1 MTIDLAEL
9 EKRVTPP
16 DGLATLLANIVKERA
31 EKDQMAGVVKAME
44 KKIEEMESLASEQI
58 AASGLDKCRVAGK
71 TWWVDQTL
79 LLSVSKGNRDAV
91 LAAARA
97 EGIEDELLTINTAT
111 LKAWLVE
118 RCKASESDLSAAS
131 SGTAFA
137 GLVSEFVKVRLRSLT
152 VS

>member
-16 DGLATLLANIVKERA
+16 DGLAALLATIVKERA
-31 EKDQMAGVVKAME
+31 AKDEMAAVVKGME

-79 LLSVSKGNRDAV
+79 LLSVSKDNRDAV
-91 LAAARA
+91 LAAAKV
-97 EGIEDELLTINTAT
+97 EGIDDELLSINTAT

-118 RCKASESDLSAAS
+118 RCKENKSDLATAS

-137 GLVSEFVKVRLRSLT
+137 GLVSEYVKVRLRSLT